1 MGAVKDDP
9 SNMRIT
15 QLRIKFYTKPSDPR
29 GIVGQFPSYCAG
41 AQQWDGM
48 GWDEDEQLNIPY
60 PLLTKYSYYVKSLL
74 FIVYRFYLFREW
86 SLHYLLIFL

>member
-15 QLRIKFYTKPSDPR
+15 QLRIKFYSNPSDPR
-29 GIVGQFPSYCAG
+29 GIVGQFSSYCAG

-60 PLLTKYSYYVKSLL
+60 PLLTKYSYYVKSL
-74 FIVYRFYLFREW
+74 YC
-86 SLHYLLIFL
+86 LLSIDFTYFANGPYTIY